1 MDASSTDPDVLLML
15 RCQAGEV
22 DAFTTLVTSYQD
34 RILNLVYRY
43 TGDATGA
50 EDLAQEIFVKAYGA
64 RATYT
69 PKAKFVTWLY
79 TIATRHCLNAIR
91 DRSKRKT
98 VPLPDEEVA
107 TAPALRAAG
116 DGPAAAL
123 ERGELHA
130 IVRAAL
136 DALPPNQRMAVIL
149 EKWED
154 CSYEQISQTMGLS
167 IPAVKSLLSRA
178 REGLRERLERHVMG
192 KA

>member
-1 MDASSTDPDVLLML
+1 MPDPTADPDVALML
-15 RCQAGEV
+15 RCQAGDV
-22 DAFTTLVTSYQD
+22 DAFTSLVTNYQN

-43 TGDATGA
+43 TGDGTGA

-64 RATYT
+64 RASYT

-98 VPLPDEEVA
+98 VPLPDEEIA
-107 TAPALRAAG
+107 SAPSMRAAG
-116 DGPAAAL
+116 DGPAASV

-136 DALPPNQRMAVIL
+136 DSLPPNQRMAVIL

-154 CSYEQISQTMGLS
+154 CSYEEISQSMGLS

-178 REGLRERLERHVMG
+178 REGLRERLEKHVQVPP
-192 KA
+192 